1 MQIFCWRSLTKL
13 LSCLYSLL
21 HPQFSFIKDIEGM
34 LVLLKQITRNVC
46 VWDVIQCIE
55 FAVEL
60 GYDAGLYE

>member
-1 MQIFCWRSLTKL
+1 M

-34 LVLLKQITRNVC
+34 FVLLTQITRNVC
-46 VWDVIQCIE
+46 VWDVIQCIA

-60 GYDAGLYE
+60 GYDAGLNEY